1 MKKDETPRYTLRV
14 PKELLDKFAY
24 IAAYHGRSKNKE
36 LEQMIISRKKA
47 YENKHGPIIISQ
59 EIEDLKL
66 KE

>member
-36 LEQMIISRKKA
+36 LEQMILSRIRA
-47 YENKHGPIIISQ
+47 FESKHGPISIVK
-59 EIEDLKL
+59 ED
-66 KE
+66 